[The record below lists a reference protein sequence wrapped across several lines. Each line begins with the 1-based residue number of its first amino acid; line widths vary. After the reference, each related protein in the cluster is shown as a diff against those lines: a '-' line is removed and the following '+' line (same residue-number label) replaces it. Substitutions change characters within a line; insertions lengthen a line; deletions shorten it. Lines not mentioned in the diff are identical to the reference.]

1 MQVNCTELY
10 SKHKVNIG
18 TLQSRHNTVN
28 FSNMLT
34 TGDTCYMSQ
43 KVTSV
48 SQTDPQYNE
57 RNCVKTRTRC
67 ITVNIYTCINTYIFY
82 NIIHTFIIWLNR
94 HFFSMILK
102 DASEHIGLI
111 SALRILFHMI
121 GPWHLI
127 PVLVKF
133 DTHKGMCKCWALLVL
148 CSWIV

>member
-1 MQVNCTELY
+1 MEVNDTELY
-10 SKHKVNIG
+10 SDHKVNIG

-34 TGDTCYMSQ
+34 TGNICYVSL

-48 SQTDPQYNE
+48 SQPDPHYNE
-57 RNCVKTRTRC
+57 RNCVKTRARC
-67 ITVNIYTCINTYIFY
+67 ITLNIYTSINTYISY
-82 NIIHTFIIWLNR
+82 DIIHTFIIWVDRHYISIILN
-94 HFFSMILK
+94 

-121 GPWHLI
+121 GPWYLI

-133 DTHKGMCKCWALLVL
+133 DTHKGMCKC
-148 CSWIV
+148 